1 MKEFWVDF
9 SGYLRVKAENADDAE
24 RKTLKLINEKFNL
37 TEDFSNDVWNIEYV
51 EEYEKGV
58 Y

>member
-51 EEYEKGV
+51 EEYEEGV

>member
-1 MKEFWVDF
+1 M
-9 SGYLRVKAENADDAE
+9 
-24 RKTLKLINEKFNL
+24 LKLINEKFNL

-51 EEYEKGV
+51 EEYEEGV